1 MRWGRKTLTGVPEMA
16 ASHSASAATGRPACG
31 LRLESVDLADGSQP
45 DTDFRSAVA
54 GPRVLRGNHPRQPG
68 SGPPG
73 SRATGLR
80 PGGDEENAGRVSNP
94 GDSGRCASEP
104 AYQLQELR
112 SEAVLQRRAWLPDRR
127 DFPQP
132 P

>member
-1 MRWGRKTLTGVPEMA
+1 MA

-31 LRLESVDLADGSQP
+31 LRLGSVDLADGSQP

-94 GDSGRCASEP
+94 GDSGRRASV
-104 AYQLQELR
+104 ELSYVDGLSLR
-112 SEAVLQRRAWLPDRR
+112 IKDDGKGIDPDVAGTGKSGH
-127 DFPQP
+127 FGL
-132 P
+132 